1 MDKTQQTA
9 PLLNRIRSLRR
20 KHQAIEHRIRREV
33 ARPLPDYFLLQRLKR
48 SKLQLK
54 DEANRLLDRLRR
66 FASPPP
72 EAV

>member
-1 MDKTQQTA
+1 MDKAQQTA